1 MNKCDSLETTIDD
14 INYKLILSN
23 EKSQNLESTVNVVKS
38 ELTHYI
44 KQELKYKDKICN
56 LRNINQDLSYQVTH
70 LNESMCK

>member
-56 LRNINQDLSYQVTH
+56 LRNINQDLS
-70 LNESMCK
+70 